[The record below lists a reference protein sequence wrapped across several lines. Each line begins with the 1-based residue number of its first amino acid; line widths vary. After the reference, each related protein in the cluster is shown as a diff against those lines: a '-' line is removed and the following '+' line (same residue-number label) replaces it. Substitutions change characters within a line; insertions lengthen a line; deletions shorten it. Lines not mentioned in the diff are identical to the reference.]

1 VLARLLPLARP
12 RAHFDLTARSSCAAR
27 APRAAL
33 LALALVCVGALG
45 CDDLKEFEGTRSNV
59 IVGGNFVRS
68 CFKERTEL
76 TLTFDPSLISTSA
89 EVDAGLPPNTIST
102 DDGTFQN
109 TRLEAISRL
118 PHDPLSELDF
128 PGPQRLRNYV
138 LLARPDSGPLAGRD
152 ALVVVSLLASDTVE
166 VRVIARSAD
175 GVTSCPSDVEAADA
189 GPVVPLASV
198 SRREYFGL
206 WRLRKR

>member
-1 VLARLLPLARP
+1 VLARLLKPLSYR
-12 RAHFDLTARSSCAAR
+12 L
-27 APRAAL
+27 AL
-33 LALALVCVGALG
+33 LLVSGVSLLG
-45 CDDLKEFEGTRSNV
+45 CDDLKDFEGTRSND

-76 TLTFDPSLISTSA
+76 TLTFNPSLLTA
-89 EVDAGLPPNTIST
+89 EADAGLGLPPNALST

-109 TRLEAISRL
+109 TRLEVISRL

-138 LLARPDSGPLAGRD
+138 LLARPEAGPLAGRD
-152 ALVVVSLLASDTVE
+152 ALVVVSLLASDTIE

-175 GVTSCPSDVEAADA
+175 GVTTCPSDGEAVDA
-189 GPVVPLASV
+189 GPVEPQAGGT
-198 SRREYFGL
+198 RREYFGL
-206 WRLRKR
+206 WRLKKP